1 MRIRDC
7 MSTPTMTISPTA
19 SVIEARDLMRRRQI
33 RHLPVLNGKRVVGIV
48 TDRDI
53 RTVLPSP
60 ATSLEAREITYL
72 LARLTM
78 DEVMTRA
85 VITVAP
91 DTPVT
96 EAIGRMLEH
105 KIGALPVVGAQQVV
119 GMLTRTD
126 ILRAFVRSQGAVP
139 IAA

>member
-1 MRIRDC
+1 MRIRDF

-19 SVIEARDLMRRRQI
+19 SVIEARDLMRQRQV
-33 RHLPVLNGKRVVGIV
+33 RHLPVLNSERVVGIV

-60 ATSLEAREITYL
+60 ATSLAAREITYL
-72 LARLTM
+72 LAKLTV
-78 DEVMTRA
+78 DEVMAHA

-91 DTPVT
+91 DTSVT
-96 EAIGRMLEH
+96 EAIGHMLEH
-105 KIGALPVVGAQQVV
+105 TIGALPVVEAQQVV

-126 ILRAFVRSQGAVP
+126 ILRAFVRSQGGLPV
-139 IAA
+139 AA

>member
-1 MRIRDC
+1 MRIRDF

-19 SVIEARDLMRRRQI
+19 SVIEARDLMRQRQI
-33 RHLPVLNGKRVVGIV
+33 RHLPVLNSERVMGII

-60 ATSLEAREITYL
+60 ATSLAAREITYL
-72 LARLTM
+72 LAKLTV
-78 DEVMTRA
+78 DEVMARA

-96 EAIGRMLEH
+96 EAISHILEH
-105 KIGALPVVGAQQVV
+105 TIGALPVIEAQQVV
-119 GMLTRTD
+119 GMLTRTN
-126 ILRAFVRSQGAVP
+126 ILRAFVRSQGALP